1 LKLILNKFMK
11 EMKRKEFIKYG
22 SIFTVGALI
31 AGTGSMTAGPK
42 SESFADNN
50 DQSDRRPDPHSFES
64 PVLKAIALGI
74 NAPSPHNTQ
83 SWKFMVLNDLEMRL
97 YVDEKILLPATDPP
111 ARQIHIGAGCF
122 LETMALGA
130 SRYGY
135 EMQVEYFPEG
145 YETSADFGVK
155 PVAQIRLVAS
165 EKEADPLAQFIE
177 HRQTSRMPYKGKMVE
192 RSEFDSIKNESGE
205 SYSTVRFIHENL
217 DPYLNVFSKA
227 MEIESKTYASNEE
240 TRRMFRFSED
250 ERRAKRDG
258 ISIPQMGYKGMI
270 EKLAEKSLKDGDHDT
285 WHSEKNFKA
294 TMKGINKGIKSTRGI
309 VFWQTNTNHFNDW
322 LRTGRDYVR
331 FSHSLTKNG
340 YYAHPYNQAI
350 QEYPEMDNLRVE
362 LDSILGIKP
371 PQKIQM
377 IVRIGQS
384 AQPYY
389 SYRRGLQQYM
399 M

>member
-50 DQSDRRPDPHSFES
+50 DQSDRRPDPDSFES

-177 HRQTSRMPYKGKMVE
+177 YRQTSRMPYKGKMVE
-192 RSEFDSIKNESGE
+192 RSEFDSIKNESG
-205 SYSTVRFIHENL
+205 
-217 DPYLNVFSKA
+217 
-227 MEIESKTYASNEE
+227 
-240 TRRMFRFSED
+240 
-250 ERRAKRDG
+250 RATPR
-258 ISIPQMGYKGMI
+258 SCLSM
-270 EKLAEKSLKDGDHDT
+270 
-285 WHSEKNFKA
+285 
-294 TMKGINKGIKSTRGI
+294 
-309 VFWQTNTNHFNDW
+309 
-322 LRTGRDYVR
+322 
-331 FSHSLTKNG
+331 
-340 YYAHPYNQAI
+340 
-350 QEYPEMDNLRVE
+350 
-362 LDSILGIKP
+362 
-371 PQKIQM
+371 
-377 IVRIGQS
+377 RIWI
-384 AQPYY
+384 
-389 SYRRGLQQYM
+389 RI
-399 M
+399 